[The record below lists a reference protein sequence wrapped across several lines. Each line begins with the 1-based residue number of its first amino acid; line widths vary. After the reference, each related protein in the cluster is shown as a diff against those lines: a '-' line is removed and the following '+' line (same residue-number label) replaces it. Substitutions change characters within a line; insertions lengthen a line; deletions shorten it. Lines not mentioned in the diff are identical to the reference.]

1 VSKVRV
7 LNSISYE
14 AREQSLITND
24 ITTGHHELEE
34 GGSESVA
41 QKKILKIMRAKIA

>member
-1 VSKVRV
+1 VSKARV

-14 AREQSLITND
+14 AND

-41 QKKILKIMRAKIA
+41 HKILKIMRAKIA

>member
-1 VSKVRV
+1 VSKARV

-14 AREQSLITND
+14 AND